1 MSAREQRG
9 QVLIILAAT
18 LFMGGSSVVLGTLA
32 TGESIDAIKS
42 KIRSVVK
49 DPQKSRAAEQA
60 VERWR
65 DGARD
70 YFKASN
76 ADHAAIVALVKRHDA
91 ARAEFDAVN
100 SRMDE
105 RDARV
110 VMEFIATRESLR
122 KQLTREEWIALF
134 NEGRRTKP

>member
-1 MSAREQRG
+1 MSARQQRG

-18 LFMGGSSVVLGTLA
+18 LFLGGSSVALGTLA

-42 KIRSVVK
+42 KIRNVVK
-49 DPQKSRAAEQA
+49 DPEKSRAAQAA

-70 YFKASN
+70 YFKVSN
-76 ADHAAIVALVKRHDA
+76 ADHEAIVALVKRRDA
-91 ARAEFDAVN
+91 TRAEFDAVN
-100 SRMDE
+100 NRMDE

-110 VMEFIATRESLR
+110 VMEFIATRESLK
-122 KQLTREEWIALF
+122 KQLTREEWAALF
-134 NEGRRTKP
+134 KGTP

>member
-1 MSAREQRG
+1 MNVRRQRG

-18 LFMGGSSVVLGTLA
+18 LFMGGSAVVLGTLA
-32 TGESIDAIKS
+32 TDESIDTIKS
-42 KIRSVVK
+42 RIRSVVK
-49 DPQKSRAAEQA
+49 DSDKSRAAQQA

-65 DGARD
+65 DGAKA

-76 ADHAAIVALVKRHDA
+76 ADHEAIVALVKRHDA

-100 SRMDE
+100 QRMDE

-110 VMEFIATRESLR
+110 VLDFIATRESLR
-122 KQLTREEWIALF
+122 KQLTREEWTALF
-134 NEGRRTKP
+134 KQETK

>member
-1 MSAREQRG
+1 MSKRQQRG

-32 TGESIDAIKS
+32 TGESVDAIKS
-42 KIRSVVK
+42 RIRSAVK
-49 DPQKSRAAEQA
+49 DPEKSRAAQQA

-76 ADHAAIVALVKRHDA
+76 ADHEAIVALVKRRDA
-91 ARAEFDAVN
+91 ARSEFDAVN
-100 SRMDE
+100 QRMDE

-122 KQLTREEWIALF
+122 KQLTREEWAALF
-134 NEGRRTKP
+134 AASK

>member
-1 MSAREQRG
+1 MSAGQQRG

-42 KIRSVVK
+42 KIRAVVK
-49 DPQKSRAAEQA
+49 DPAKSRAAQQA

-65 DGARD
+65 DGAGD

-76 ADHAAIVALVKRHDA
+76 ADHEALVALVKRHDA
-91 ARAEFDAVN
+91 TRAEFDAVN
-100 SRMDE
+100 RRMDE

-122 KQLTREEWIALF
+122 KQLTREEWNALF
-134 NEGRRTKP
+134 KDAK

>member
-1 MSAREQRG
+1 MSARRQRG

-32 TGESIDAIKS
+32 TDESIDTIKS
-42 KIRSVVK
+42 RIRSGVK
-49 DPQKSRAAEQA
+49 DPEKSRAAEKA

-65 DGARD
+65 DGARA

-76 ADHAAIVALVKRHDA
+76 ADHQALVALVKRHDA
-91 ARAEFDAVN
+91 ARTEFDAVN
-100 SRMDE
+100 QRMDE

-122 KQLTREEWIALF
+122 KQLTREEWTALF
-134 NEGRRTKP
+134 KGTP

>member
-1 MSAREQRG
+1 MSARRQRG

-18 LFMGGSSVVLGTLA
+18 LFMGGSAVALGTLA
-32 TGESIDAIKS
+32 TGEKIDEIKS

-49 DPQKSRAAEQA
+49 DADRSRAAQAA

-65 DGARD
+65 HGAQD

-76 ADHAAIVALVKRHDA
+76 ADHQAIVALVKRRDA

-100 SRMDE
+100 NRMDE

-110 VMEFIATRESLR
+110 VLDFITTREAIR
-122 KQLTREEWIALF
+122 KQLTREEWAALF
-134 NEGRRTKP
+134 KDAK

>member
-1 MSAREQRG
+1 MSATRERG

-18 LFMGGSSVVLGTLA
+18 LFMGGSAVALGTLA
-32 TGESIDAIKS
+32 TDENIDTIKS

-49 DPQKSRAAEQA
+49 DSDRSRAAQQA

-65 DGARD
+65 DGAKD
-70 YFKASN
+70 YFKAAN
-76 ADHAAIVALVKRHDA
+76 ADHDAIVALVKRHDA
-91 ARAEFDAVN
+91 ARSEFDAVN
-100 SRMDE
+100 NRMDE

-122 KQLTREEWIALF
+122 KQLTREEWNALF
-134 NEGRRTKP
+134 KGVP

>member
-1 MSAREQRG
+1 MSAGQQRG

-42 KIRSVVK
+42 KIRAVVK
-49 DPQKSRAAEQA
+49 DPAKSRAAQQA

-65 DGARD
+65 DGAGD

-76 ADHAAIVALVKRHDA
+76 ADHEALVALVKRHDA
-91 ARAEFDAVN
+91 TRAEFDAVN
-100 SRMDE
+100 RRMDE

-110 VMEFIATRESLR
+110 VMEFIATRESLK
-122 KQLTREEWIALF
+122 KQLTREEWSALF
-134 NEGRRTKP
+134 RDAK